1 HTTVEENKSAIITLR
16 KYGIEPN
23 YGFIMFDPDST
34 LADVRENFE
43 FLKEMKMLNIP
54 SITAHLL
61 HHKQT
66 IFQGTFDYKMKS
78 NGSKPD
84 SEIMYECDYEF
95 KEKSVEALSEDINT
109 FCIQS
114 LKEIFE
120 NRDTKNSN
128 FDSCVYDK
136 NDLFSRQ
143 MNEKL
148 IEHFEKSLCLLEN
161 IR

>member
-1 HTTVEENKSAIITLR
+1 
-16 KYGIEPN
+16 
-23 YGFIMFDPDST
+23 MFEPDSA

-78 NGSKPD
+78 NGSKPG

-95 KEKSVEALSEDINT
+95 KEKSVEALSEEINT

-114 LKEIFE
+114 LKDIFD
-120 NRDTKNSN
+120 NRDIKNRD
-128 FDSCVYDK
+128 FDSCVYDE
-136 NDLFSRQ
+136 NDQFSRQ

-148 IEHFEKSLCLLEN
+148 IEHFETTLSSFE
-161 IR
+161 

>member
-1 HTTVEENKSAIITLR
+1 
-16 KYGIEPN
+16 
-23 YGFIMFDPDST
+23 
-34 LADVRENFE
+34 
-43 FLKEMKMLNIP
+43 MKMLNIP

-95 KEKSVEALSEDINT
+95 KEKSVEVLSEDINT

-114 LKEIFE
+114 LKEIFD

-128 FDSCVYDK
+128 FDSCVYDE

-143 MNEKL
+143 MNKKL
-148 IEHFEKSLCLLEN
+148 IEHFENSLSAFEN
-161 IR
+161 REENALPQSHKAPKVFL

>member
-1 HTTVEENKSAIITLR
+1 MLKTT
-16 KYGIEPN
+16 
-23 YGFIMFDPDST
+23 
-34 LADVRENFE
+34 
-43 FLKEMKMLNIP
+43 

-78 NGSKPD
+78 NGSRPD

-95 KEKSVEALSEDINT
+95 KEKSVEDLSEDINT
-109 FCIQS
+109 FCLQS
-114 LKEIFE
+114 LKEIFD
-120 NRDTKNSN
+120 NRDLKNLDS
-128 FDSCVYDK
+128 DSCSYDE

-148 IEHFEKSLCLLEN
+148 IAHFEDSLSAFEDREEKTLATDLH
-161 IR
+161 R

>member
-1 HTTVEENKSAIITLR
+1 
-16 KYGIEPN
+16 
-23 YGFIMFDPDST
+23 
-34 LADVRENFE
+34 
-43 FLKEMKMLNIP
+43 MLNIP

>member
-1 HTTVEENKSAIITLR
+1 
-16 KYGIEPN
+16 
-23 YGFIMFDPDST
+23 
-34 LADVRENFE
+34 
-43 FLKEMKMLNIP
+43 MLNIP

-109 FCIQS
+109 FCLQS
-114 LKEIFE
+114 LKEIFQ
-120 NRDTKNSN
+120 NRDLKKHRLLILVS
-128 FDSCVYDK
+128 YDERRSVLQADERK
-136 NDLFSRQ
+136 TD
-143 MNEKL
+143 
-148 IEHFEKSLCLLEN
+148 
-161 IR
+161 